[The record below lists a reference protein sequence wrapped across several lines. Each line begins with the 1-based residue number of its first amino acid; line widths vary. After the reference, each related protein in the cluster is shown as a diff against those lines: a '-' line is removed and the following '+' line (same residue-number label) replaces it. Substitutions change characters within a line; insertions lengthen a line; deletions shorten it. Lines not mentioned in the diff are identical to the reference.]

1 MRGVDYLVY
10 SGFDLIFLE
19 ETGSEYT
26 LNAVKRSS
34 TFNWKYLVLVKKI
47 VSFPIVFKYL
57 FEKQNPGLHYVRV
70 RFREQ
75 LHKPIEIL
83 TYVEYPRTLYILDS
97 DPGFTAI
104 LKRIL
109 ANPRFS
115 DTIMLMAELSSDARS
130 VLGEYSEL
138 AKIARRLYLE
148 LGSLF
153 YRENLGKLE
162 LLKIAE
168 QSRGVLSVDSCVS
181 KKGVYL
187 EITYDNVKV
196 HVKDVES
203 CLAE

>member
-1 MRGVDYLVY
+1 MRGVIYLVH
-10 SGFDLIFLE
+10 SGFDLLFLE
-19 ETGSEYT
+19 KTSSEYT
-26 LNAVKRSS
+26 LSAIKRSS

-57 FEKQNPGLHYVRV
+57 FEKENPGLHYVRI

-75 LHKPIEIL
+75 LHKPIEL
-83 TYVEYPRTLYILDS
+83 LAYTEYPRTLYILDS
-97 DPGFTAI
+97 NPGFTTI

-115 DTIMLMAELSSDARS
+115 DTVVLMAELSQGVRDI
-130 VLGEYSEL
+130 LEKYSEL
-138 AKIARRLYLE
+138 TKIARRLYLE

-168 QSRGVLSVDSCVS
+168 QRKGELDVDSCVS

-187 EITYDNVKV
+187 EIIYNNVKV

-203 CLAE
+203 CLVQ

>member
-1 MRGVDYLVY
+1 MRGVIYLVH
-10 SGFDLIFLE
+10 SGFDLLFLE
-19 ETGSEYT
+19 KTSSEYT
-26 LNAVKRSS
+26 LSGVKRSS
-34 TFNWKYLVLVKKI
+34 TFNWKYLVLVKKV

-57 FEKQNPGLHYVRV
+57 FEKQNPGLHYVRI

-75 LHKPIEIL
+75 LQKPIEML
-83 TYVEYPRTLYILDS
+83 AYMEYPRTLYILDS
-97 DPGFTAI
+97 NPEFTAI

-115 DTIMLMAELSSDARS
+115 DTVMFMAEFSSD
-130 VLGEYSEL
+130 VKDLLEEYSEL

-168 QSRGVLSVDSCVS
+168 QSRGVLDVDSCVS

-187 EITYDNVKV
+187 EITYNNVKV

-203 CLAE
+203 CLAR

>member
-1 MRGVDYLVY
+1 MRGLIYLVY
-10 SGFDLIFLE
+10 SGFDLLFLE
-19 ETGSEYT
+19 EAGSEYT
-26 LNAVKRSS
+26 LSAVKRSS
-34 TFNWKYLVLVKKI
+34 TLNWKYLVLVKKV

-75 LHKPIEIL
+75 LQKPIEIL
-83 TYVEYPRTLYILDS
+83 AYVEYPRTLYILDS
-97 DPGFTAI
+97 NPGFTTM

-115 DTIMLMAELSSDARS
+115 DTVMFVAELSSDAKAI
-130 VLGEYSEL
+130 LKEYVEL

-153 YRENLGKLE
+153 YRENLGRLE

-168 QSRGVLSVDSCVS
+168 QSRGVLNVDSCVS

-196 HVKDVES
+196 HVKDIES
-203 CLAE
+203 CLAQ